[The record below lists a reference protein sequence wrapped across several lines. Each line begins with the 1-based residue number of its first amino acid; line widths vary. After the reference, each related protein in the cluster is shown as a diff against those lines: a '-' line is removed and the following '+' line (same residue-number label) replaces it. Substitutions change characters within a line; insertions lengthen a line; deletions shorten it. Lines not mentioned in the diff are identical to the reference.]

1 MTTTEPRPAGQAPAA
16 NERHTAS
23 SRPDTEHWLKG
34 PFAELGEVARFS
46 GKVLRDLPDVRK
58 YSTEV
63 IRQAGILIISS
74 GLIIWFM
81 EAVIGAECGLE
92 ASYSLKQIG
101 APLYSGVFNAYC
113 GLRELA
119 PYMWGYIFA
128 AKVGCGLVA
137 EIGSMRIAEEV
148 DAMEVMG
155 VNPLSYVVATR
166 VLAVWIA
173 MPFLF
178 TIGVGAIYVAM
189 YLVTVVNLQGVS
201 SGGYLYIFWLFQN
214 PLDFLYS
221 MAKAFTMATAI
232 TFVACYYG
240 FTAKG
245 GSVGVGKNTA
255 KSMMVNL
262 VLVHIIGLLGTQLFW
277 GLAPNAPIAN

>member
-1 MTTTEPRPAGQAPAA
+1 MTITEPRSSGQPPIA
-16 NERHTAS
+16 NDDQATPP
-23 SRPDTEHWLKG
+23 SRSDDHWLKA
-34 PFAELGEVARFS
+34 PFAELGEIAKFS
-46 GKVLRDLPDVRK
+46 ATVLRGIPGVRR
-58 YSTEV
+58 YATEV
-63 IRQAGILIISS
+63 LHQAGILILSS
-74 GLIIWFM
+74 GMIIWFM
-81 EAVIGAECGLE
+81 EAVIGTTCGLE

-155 VNPLSYVVATR
+155 IHSLRYLVGTR

-178 TIGVGAIYVAM
+178 TVGLGCIYLTM
-189 YLVTVVNLQGVS
+189 YLTTVTGLQGVS
-201 SGGYLYIFWLFQN
+201 PGGYLYIFWLYQN
-214 PLDFLYS
+214 PLDFMYS
-221 MAKAFTMATAI
+221 LSKAFAMTTVI

-240 FTAKG
+240 FTARG
-245 GSVGVGKNTA
+245 GPVGVGKNTA
-255 KSMMVNL
+255 KSMMVNM
-262 VLVHIIGLLGTQLFW
+262 VLIHIIGLLGTQLFW